1 LTTASAPDAI
11 DTSWLEP
18 CWSETVTYKTV
29 SLTLIVDGENDGDA
43 AIGWAIDLAAR
54 HNAHLAVGL
63 GVPPLI
69 IPVDAMS
76 AGVMATYEEENVTL
90 RQQSESFADRV
101 RNDAMRAGVS
111 AGVEINSQAY
121 RPLSSALVRLAR
133 LSDICVV
140 AMPDRASAYK
150 SDTVIDILMSSG
162 APVAIIPK
170 DWQERGPVTT
180 AVLGWDESTSAARAV
195 REALPLLGEAQKV
208 EVVCVTGDKAMRS
221 AAPGADLAQYLARH
235 IQTVTE
241 TEIPLQASDVGAMLL
256 QQASLSRAN
265 LLVMGAYGHTRFREF
280 VLGGVTRSML
290 QEIKI
295 PTLMAH

>member
-1 LTTASAPDAI
+1 
-11 DTSWLEP
+11 
-18 CWSETVTYKTV
+18 
-29 SLTLIVDGENDGDA
+29 
-43 AIGWAIDLAAR
+43 
-54 HNAHLAVGL
+54 
-63 GVPPLI
+63 
-69 IPVDAMS
+69 
-76 AGVMATYEEENVTL
+76 
-90 RQQSESFADRV
+90 
-101 RNDAMRAGVS
+101 
-111 AGVEINSQAY
+111 
-121 RPLSSALVRLAR
+121 
-133 LSDICVV
+133 
-140 AMPDRASAYK
+140 
-150 SDTVIDILMSSG
+150 MSSG

-290 QEIKI
+290 QKVKI